1 MASYLGHLRRASC
14 RRLVAAVC
22 DANPWLAGFIALDRQ
37 TLKLRRR
44 DKAPLA
50 ARTVQAQYRHWQ
62 REFAGDVV
70 LMQVGAFV
78 EQLQWPPRRLPK
90 LRPATASTPRSGLRR
105 MRPTRRGAVQGFPLT
120 QLDRRVA
127 GLVAAGRS
135 VTFVAQRGESGGGL
149 MRRVPV
155 ARWVAGGAKLAERER
170 PV

>member
-1 MASYLGHLRRASC
+1 M
-14 RRLVAAVC
+14 
-22 DANPWLAGFIALDRQ
+22 DAFIALDLQ
-37 TLKLRRR
+37 TLTLRRH
-44 DKAPLA
+44 DKAPRA
-50 ARTVQAQYRHWQ
+50 ARTFQAQYRHWQ

-70 LMQVGAFV
+70 FMQVGAFA
-78 EQLQWPPRRLPK
+78 EQLQWPPRRIPK
-90 LRPATASTPRSGLRR
+90 VRPATAPTPRGGLRR

-155 ARWVAGGAKLAERER
+155 ARWVAGGAKQAVRER

>member
-1 MASYLGHLRRASC
+1 M
-14 RRLVAAVC
+14 C
-22 DANPWLAGFIALDRQ
+22 DANPWLEGFIALDRQ

-50 ARTVQAQYRHWQ
+50 ARTAQAQYRHWH

-78 EQLQWPPRRLPK
+78 EQLQWPPRRIPK
-90 LRPATASTPRSGLRR
+90 VRLATVPTAAGGLRR

-127 GLVAAGRS
+127 GLVAAGRA

-149 MRRVPV
+149 MRRVPM
-155 ARWVAGGAKLAERER
+155 ARWVAGEAKR
-170 PV
+170 PVRE